1 VSSPDLTRTTTPPG
15 ASPYIDVIRADLL
28 FADPVYQRDL
38 DRKRVTEMVTEFD
51 QRLLGVLE
59 WSARADGRFAI
70 LDGQHRWAVVCQ
82 AHPYGSNAH
91 LACQIH
97 TGLTIEQEAHLYYE
111 LDTKRKN
118 LSWWE
123 RWRARRGKRDP
134 GVLAIEEVLARHKL
148 QVHPSAIDGN
158 LRATKAIET
167 IVTQL
172 GDLRML
178 DNVLVVLTSAYGRAF
193 DAFDGA
199 LMQGVA
205 LVLGN
210 YDLAE
215 LDLDRLVTQL
225 TDIPPRQLRA
235 RAASM
240 REAHRGTLSRLCAA
254 VIVERYN
261 SARGGGRLEDFLA
274 RVPSTTKAGI
284 TYNRDKRQRAEI
296 RRWAQRN
303 GYDLTGQR
311 SIPPSVRRAYQEA
324 QVAASAKAPDPIAG
338 AIQDT
343 GDATGSV
350 GDSAAAADNYR
361 VGLVDEIDE
370 HTREQIMHAYA
381 DGATAASVK
390 TTFNIS
396 YATARALRDDV
407 A

>member
-1 VSSPDLTRTTTPPG
+1 VSSHDRTRTTTPPG
-15 ASPYIDVIRADLL
+15 AFPYIDVIRADLL

-38 DRKRVTEMVTEFD
+38 DPKRVTKMIHDFD
-51 QRLLGVLE
+51 QRLVGVLE
-59 WSARADGRFAI
+59 VSARADGRFAI
-70 LDGQHRWAVVCQ
+70 LDGQHRWAAICQ
-82 AHPYGSNAH
+82 AHPYGTNAH

-97 TGLTIEQEAHLYYE
+97 TGLTVEEEAHLYYE

-123 RWRARRGKRDP
+123 RWRARRGTGDP
-134 GVLAIEEVLARHKL
+134 AVLAIEEVLTRHNL

-172 GDLRML
+172 GELQML

-210 YDLAE
+210 YDLDE

-240 REAHRGTLSRLCAA
+240 REAHRGTLPRLCAA

-261 SARGGGRLEDFLA
+261 SARGA
-274 RVPSTTKAGI
+274 
-284 TYNRDKRQRAEI
+284 
-296 RRWAQRN
+296 
-303 GYDLTGQR
+303 
-311 SIPPSVRRAYQEA
+311 
-324 QVAASAKAPDPIAG
+324 AASMTSSPVCPPPRRPVSLTTAAR
-338 AIQDT
+338 
-343 GDATGSV
+343 
-350 GDSAAAADNYR
+350 DSAPRSAAGRN
-361 VGLVDEIDE
+361 
-370 HTREQIMHAYA
+370 
-381 DGATAASVK
+381 ATATTSPGNAASRPACAAPTRRRRSRPPRRRRTRSPAPSRTPATPPGRSATRLPRP
-390 TTFNIS
+390 TT
-396 YATARALRDDV
+396 TASGWSTRSTSTPASRSCTPTPT
-407 A
+407 APPPPG